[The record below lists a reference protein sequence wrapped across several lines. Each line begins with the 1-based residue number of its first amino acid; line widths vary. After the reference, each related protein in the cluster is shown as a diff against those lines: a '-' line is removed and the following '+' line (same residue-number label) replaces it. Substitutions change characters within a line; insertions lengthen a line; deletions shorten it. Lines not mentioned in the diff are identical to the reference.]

1 MQNLRRSLIS
11 LVCTC
16 IGILALVAPA
26 LAQVNGP
33 GPSPSSA
40 FDIVAN
46 LPEDYKFVSGVNIPK
61 GQTIQL
67 NVSDGGTLGI
77 AFEAIA
83 GLEMNLSGGT
93 VDRFFDARSGSESNI
108 SGGRTHQIPKLQK
121 NGDCCLY
128 MANFPTRL
136 GIENSPQRLGSVPD
150 TSREGVRLPRSGT
163 KTRKRLKW

>member
-83 GLEMNLSGGT
+83 GLET
-93 VDRFFDARSGSESNI
+93 VSY
-108 SGGRTHQIPKLQK
+108 THLT
-121 NGDCCLY
+121 L
-128 MANFPTRL
+128 PT
-136 GIENSPQRLGSVPD
+136 IYSV
-150 TSREGVRLPRSGT
+150 
-163 KTRKRLKW
+163 